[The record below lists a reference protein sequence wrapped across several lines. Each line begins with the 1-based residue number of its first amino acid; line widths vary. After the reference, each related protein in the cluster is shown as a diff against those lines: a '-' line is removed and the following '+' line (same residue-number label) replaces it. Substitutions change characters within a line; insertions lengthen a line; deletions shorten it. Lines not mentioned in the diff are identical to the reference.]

1 MGDIDD
7 WPEPEIDYPCRWS
20 YKIIGDD
27 EKAIRIA
34 IAEIVAHR
42 DHDVEL
48 SRSSRTGK
56 YVSLKVDVLVG
67 DHDERRGLANGF
79 NEHPAVK
86 FVL

>member
-1 MGDIDD
+1 MDD

-20 YKIIGDD
+20 YKLVGAD

-34 IAEIVAHR
+34 IAEIVEHR

-48 SRSSRTGK
+48 SRASRTGK
-56 YVSLKVDVLVG
+56 YVSLKLELVVAG
-67 DHDERRGLANGF
+67 HDDRRGLASAF